1 MVEVEAKREF
11 RNEIQ
16 GLRATASV
24 LIAVYHIWFNRV
36 SGGVDVFFVVSG
48 FLIIGSL
55 TREVESKQRVALGAY
70 YTRIARRI
78 FPLAYVVLGVAIV
91 GTWFFVSR
99 VYWEDVFDGIRA
111 ASAYLANVF
120 FASTSVEYLGQDA
133 NTSPVQHFWAM
144 SIQGQFYLFAPL
156 CIVSVAYMARR
167 FGASARSF
175 VVWMLLLVTLASF
188 VYSVIATPLEPA
200 PMYFNSFARVW
211 EFGVGGLL
219 ALVAAQFT
227 FSRRSAAVMAWVG
240 AVVVFGN
247 AAVIHDIAFPG
258 YIALV
263 PVAGAVLVVLAGQ
276 TAAPSMPIRVLG
288 TKHLVRLGDYSY
300 GFFLWHWPLLIFGK
314 LHFNADS
321 VSLLGGVAILLG
333 ALVLSGVTYHVVEA
347 PFLRLRKGERKI
359 PTAKE
364 FAVLGVSLVLV
375 LGATSV
381 LQNQV
386 SNDVNANDDA
396 TVVINAKPKAEV
408 LANVVASQL
417 FDPLLPLRP
426 DPLVADDDRGQTRID
441 GCFLKDKSTSRVEI
455 CSYGDPNGP
464 TVALVGGSHSLHWF
478 SAVQAAAVTHKWDLQ
493 VIVKVTCRYEQIID
507 TSCGRW
513 VGNTEQHLL
522 DNPPDL
528 VITTATIGS
537 KRQERVPEGYLER
550 WNVLSN
556 ANIPILAIRDTPWFP
571 YSIPACVDANRSNPN
586 ICAMGRS
593 ELLLNVNPAIAAT
606 TGIKNM
612 YLADFT
618 DYLCDETLCYAV
630 INNVVTYRDRDHL
643 TSTFTS
649 QLGTVMEEKLLEIL
663 PSGAQK

>member
-1 MVEVEAKREF
+1 
-11 RNEIQ
+11 
-16 GLRATASV
+16 
-24 LIAVYHIWFNRV
+24 
-36 SGGVDVFFVVSG
+36 
-48 FLIIGSL
+48 
-55 TREVESKQRVALGAY
+55 
-70 YTRIARRI
+70 
-78 FPLAYVVLGVAIV
+78 
-91 GTWFFVSR
+91 
-99 VYWEDVFDGIRA
+99 
-111 ASAYLANVF
+111 
-120 FASTSVEYLGQDA
+120 
-133 NTSPVQHFWAM
+133 
-144 SIQGQFYLFAPL
+144 
-156 CIVSVAYMARR
+156 
-167 FGASARSF
+167 
-175 VVWMLLLVTLASF
+175 MLLLVTLASF

-288 TKHLVRLGDYSY
+288 TKPLVRLGDYSY

-364 FAVLGVSLVLV
+364 FAVLGVSLALV

-396 TVVINAKPKAEV
+396 TAVINVKPKAEV

-478 SAVQAAAVTHKWDLQ
+478 SAVRAAAVTHKWDLQ

>member
-288 TKHLVRLGDYSY
+288 TKPLVRLGDYSY

-364 FAVLGVSLVLV
+364 FAVLGVSLALV

-396 TVVINAKPKAEV
+396 TAVINAKPKAEV

>member
-288 TKHLVRLGDYSY
+288 TKPLVRLGDYSY

-396 TVVINAKPKAEV
+396 TDNVNAKPKAEV

-426 DPLVADDDRGQTRID
+426 DPLVAKEDRGQTRVD
-441 GCFLKDKSTSRVEI
+441 GCFLKDTSSTKVEI

-478 SAVQAAAVTHKWDLQ
+478 SSMRAAAVTHKWDLQ
-493 VIVKVTCRYEQIID
+493 VIVKVTCRYELLVD
-507 TSCGRW
+507 TLCGNW
-513 VGNTEQHLL
+513 SKNVEQHLL
-522 DNPPDL
+522 ANPPDL

-537 KRQERVPEGYLER
+537 KRQERVPEGYVER

>member
-288 TKHLVRLGDYSY
+288 TKPLVRLGDYSY

-364 FAVLGVSLVLV
+364 FAVLGVSLALV

-381 LQNQV
+381 LQGQL
-386 SNDVNANDDA
+386 SRDLDVIAGDGATAA
-396 TVVINAKPKAEV
+396 TVPENPVVPIAAE
-408 LANVVASQL
+408 AEL
-417 FDPLLPLRP
+417 FDPLRPLRP

-455 CSYGDPNGP
+455 CSYGDPTGP

-537 KRQERVPEGYLER
+537 KRQERVPEGYVER

-618 DYLCDETLCYAV
+618 DYLCDETLCYPV

>member
-1 MVEVEAKREF
+1 MVEVDVKREF

-36 SGGVDVFFVVSG
+36 SGGVDVFFVLSG

-55 TREVESKQRVALGAY
+55 TREVESRQRVAIGAY

-78 FPLAYVVLGVAIV
+78 FPLAYVVLGTAIV
-91 GTWFFVSR
+91 GTWVFVSR
-99 VYWEDVFDGIRA
+99 VYWEDVFGGIRA
-111 ASAYLANVF
+111 ASVYLANVF

-133 NTSPVQHFWAM
+133 NTSPAQHFWAM
-144 SIQGQFYLFAPL
+144 SIQGQFYLFVPL
-156 CIVSVAYMARR
+156 FIVASAYLSRR
-167 FGASARSF
+167 CGRSARSF
-175 VVWMLLLVTLASF
+175 VVLMLSLATCASF

-219 ALVAAQFT
+219 ALVAAQLT

-240 AVVVFGN
+240 AVVIFGN
-247 AAVIHDIAFPG
+247 AAVIHGVAFPG

-276 TAAPSMPIRVLG
+276 TAVPSFPIRLLG
-288 TKHLVRLGDYSY
+288 TKPLVRLGDYSY

-314 LHFNADS
+314 LHFNTDS
-321 VSLLGGVAILLG
+321 VSLLGGVAILFG
-333 ALVLSGVTYHVVEA
+333 ALVLSGVTYHLVEV
-347 PFLRLRKGERKI
+347 PFLRLRKGQRKI
-359 PTAKE
+359 PTVKE
-364 FAVLGVSLVLV
+364 FVVLGVSIVLV

-386 SNDVNANDDA
+386 SNDVKVNQD
-396 TVVINAKPKAEV
+396 VNAKSQFEV
-408 LANVVASQL
+408 LSNGETLEL
-417 FDPLLPLRP
+417 FDPEQPLTP
-426 DPLVADDDRGQTRID
+426 DPLVAKQDRGQTRVD
-441 GCFLKDKSTSRVEI
+441 GCFEKDTSSTRVEI

-478 SAVQAAAVTHKWDLQ
+478 SAMQAAAVTHKWDLQ
-493 VIVKVTCRYEQIID
+493 VIVKVTCRYELLLD
-507 TSCGRW
+507 NLCGNW
-513 VGNTEQHLL
+513 SKNVEQHLL
-522 DNPPDL
+522 ANPPDL
-528 VITTATIGS
+528 VITTATVAS
-537 KRQERVPEGYLER
+537 KRNERVLEGYVER
-550 WNVLSN
+550 WKVLSN

-586 ICAMGRS
+586 FCAMQRS
-593 ELLLNVNPAIAAT
+593 QLLLDVNPAIAAT
-606 TGIKNM
+606 AGIKNM

-618 DYLCDETLCYAV
+618 DYLCDESMCYAV

-643 TSTFTS
+643 TSTFVS
-649 QLGTVMEEKLLEIL
+649 RLGTAMEEKLLEIL
-663 PSGAQK
+663 PSAAQE

>member
-1 MVEVEAKREF
+1 MAEVDVKREF

-36 SGGVDVFFVVSG
+36 SGGVDVFFVLSG

-55 TREVESKQRVALGAY
+55 TREVESRQRVAIGAY

-78 FPLAYVVLGVAIV
+78 FPLAYVVLGIAIV
-91 GTWFFVSR
+91 GTWVFVSR
-99 VYWEDVFDGIRA
+99 VYWEDVFGGIRA
-111 ASAYLANVF
+111 ASVYLANVF

-133 NTSPVQHFWAM
+133 NTSPAQHFWAM
-144 SIQGQFYLFAPL
+144 SIQGQFYLFVPL
-156 CIVSVAYMARR
+156 FIMASAYLSRR
-167 FGASARSF
+167 CGRSARSF
-175 VVWMLLLVTLASF
+175 VVLMLSLATCASF

-219 ALVAAQFT
+219 ALVAAPLT

-240 AVVVFGN
+240 AVVIFGN
-247 AAVIHDIAFPG
+247 AAVIHGIAFPG

-276 TAAPSMPIRVLG
+276 TAVPSFPIRLLG
-288 TKHLVRLGDYSY
+288 TKPLVRLGDYSY

-321 VSLLGGVAILLG
+321 VSLLGGVAILFG
-333 ALVLSGVTYHVVEA
+333 ALVLSGVTYHLVEV
-347 PFLRLRKGERKI
+347 PFLRLRKGQRKI
-359 PTAKE
+359 PTVKE
-364 FAVLGVSLVLV
+364 FVVLGVSIVLV

-386 SNDVNANDDA
+386 SNDVNVNQE
-396 TVVINAKPKAEV
+396 VNAKSQFEV
-408 LANVVASQL
+408 LSNGETLEL
-417 FDPLLPLRP
+417 FDPEQPLTP
-426 DPLVADDDRGQTRID
+426 DPLVAKQDRGQTRVD
-441 GCFLKDKSTSRVEI
+441 GCFEKDTSSTRVEI

-478 SAVQAAAVTHKWDLQ
+478 SAMQAAAVTHKWDLQ
-493 VIVKVTCRYEQIID
+493 VIVKVTCRYELLLD
-507 TSCGRW
+507 NLCGNW
-513 VGNTEQHLL
+513 SKNVEQHLL
-522 DNPPDL
+522 ANPPDL
-528 VITTATIGS
+528 VITTATVAS
-537 KRQERVPEGYLER
+537 KRNERVLEGYVER
-550 WNVLSN
+550 WKVLSN

-586 ICAMGRS
+586 FCAMQRS
-593 ELLLNVNPAIAAT
+593 QLLLDVNPAIAAT
-606 TGIKNM
+606 AGIKNM

-618 DYLCDETLCYAV
+618 DYLCDESMCYAV

-643 TSTFTS
+643 TSTFVS
-649 QLGTVMEEKLLEIL
+649 RLGTAMEEKLLEIL
-663 PSGAQK
+663 PSAAQE

>member
-167 FGASARSF
+167 SGASARSF

-288 TKHLVRLGDYSY
+288 TKPLVRLGDYSY

-321 VSLLGGVAILLG
+321 VSLVGGVAILLG

-396 TVVINAKPKAEV
+396 TDNVNAKPKAEV